1 MRRSFKKLNY
11 ELVDIE
17 GYKVYFARSSK
28 TRSMNITIRSNN
40 KIYFTIPFYV
50 LNFSAINFFKSK
62 IPWIDKVLM
71 NNKNK
76 ITDKSIIIKTDYKLR
91 LKEERI
97 LIKRIMEYVKIYE
110 KLMNVKVNEVKLRKM
125 SSYGI
130 CHVKEKYILF
140 SKALYYL
147 PDEFVEAVVVHE
159 MAHLFVPNHSKKF
172 YDKIEEF
179 LPEYRKIWRKYKK
192 IIVFMDD

>member
-1 MRRSFKKLNY
+1 MRKNFKKLNY
-11 ELVDIE
+11 ELVEIE
-17 GYKVYFARSSK
+17 GYDVYFARSKS
-28 TRSMNITIRSNN
+28 TRSMNITIKQDN
-40 KIYFTIPFYV
+40 KIYFTIPIFI

-62 IPWIDKVLM
+62 IPWIENVLK
-71 NNKNK
+71 KNK
-76 ITDKSIIIKTDYKLR
+76 TKINGNSIIINKSFKLKA
-91 LKEERI
+91 KEERN
-97 LIKRIMEYVKIYE
+97 LNARIMGFIREYE
-110 KLMNVKVNEVKLRKM
+110 KLMKTRVNEVKLRKM
-125 SSYGI
+125 TSYGI
-130 CHVKEKYILF
+130 CHVREKNIIF

-192 IIVFMDD
+192 IIVFVDD

>member
-1 MRRSFKKLNY
+1 MRRRIKKLNY
-11 ELVDIE
+11 ELIEIE
-17 GYKVYFARSSK
+17 GYEVYFARSSS

-40 KIYFTIPFYV
+40 KIYFTIPVFV

-62 IPWIDKVLM
+62 IPWIEDVIK
-71 NNKNK
+71 KNK
-76 ITDKSIIIKTDYKLR
+76 SKINDNSIIINNNFKLKP
-91 LKEERI
+91 KEERD
-97 LIKRIMEYVKIYE
+97 LNARIMGFIKVYE
-110 KLMNVKVNEVKLRKM
+110 KSMKTKVNEVKLRKM
-125 SSYGI
+125 TSYGI
-130 CHVKEKYILF
+130 CHVREKNIIF

-172 YDKIEEF
+172 YNKVEEF
-179 LPEYRKIWRKYKK
+179 LPNYRKIWRKYKK